1 VGFYE
6 NRILPR
12 LLDFAMRQEQL
23 TAYRRRL
30 VPEARGRVL
39 EIGVGS
45 GRNLPFYGSLA
56 TEVIGLDPSARL
68 LEMARAALPESS
80 APPIELIEASAESI
94 PFDDRSF
101 DTVVVTWTLCS
112 IADVE
117 SALRETRRVLAPSGR
132 LLFVEHGRSPD
143 RSVTRWQDRLTPT
156 WKRLAGGCHLNRP
169 VQALLEGSGFRLEE
183 LATGYAQGPRPMT
196 FMYEGIATPR

>member
-1 VGFYE
+1 MGFYE

-12 LLDFAMRQEQL
+12 LLDLAMRQEQL
-23 TAYRRRL
+23 TVYRRRL

-45 GRNLPFYGSLA
+45 GRNLPFYGSAA
-56 TEVIGLDPSARL
+56 TEVIGLDASAQL
-68 LEMARAALPESS
+68 LEMARAALPAGT

-112 IADVE
+112 IPDVE
-117 SALRETRRVLAPSGR
+117 SALSEMRRVLAPSGR

-143 RSVTRWQDRLTPT
+143 RGVTRWQDRLTPM

-169 VQALLEGSGFRLEE
+169 VRSLLEQSGFRVEQ

-196 FMYEGIATPR
+196 FMYEGVATPR

>member
-1 VGFYE
+1 MGFYE

-12 LLDFAMRQEQL
+12 LLDLAMRQEQL
-23 TAYRRRL
+23 TVYRRRL

-45 GRNLPFYGSLA
+45 GRNLPFYGSAA
-56 TEVIGLDPSARL
+56 TEVIGLDASAQL
-68 LEMARAALPESS
+68 LEMARAALPAGT

-112 IADVE
+112 IPDVE
-117 SALRETRRVLAPSGR
+117 TALREMRRVLAPSGR

-143 RSVTRWQDRLTPT
+143 RGVTRWQDRLTPM

-169 VQALLEGSGFRLEE
+169 VRSLLEQSGFRVEQLS
-183 LATGYAQGPRPMT
+183 TGYAQGPRPMT
-196 FMYEGIATPR
+196 FMYEGVATPR